1 LAAAAGPDGPP
12 LTARSGRVVAAR
24 RLARRQMR
32 RSLQLFL
39 VEGPAAVQEALDAG
53 ALTELFV
60 GRPTLARYPHL
71 VAAARA
77 AGVPVAT
84 ATDDAIAALSDT
96 TTPQGVVGV
105 ARAIDVGLPEVLAG
119 PAELVVILHELRDPG
134 NVGTIVRSA
143 DAAGAQAVVVT
154 RASADPY
161 NGKAVRSSAGSLF
174 HLPIAVDVPLPDAV
188 QGFRARGCRIL
199 AADAAGRDVTTTQE
213 RLRGPVA
220 WVFSNEAHGLRAEL
234 RQLADEMVGVPVY
247 GSAESLNVAMA
258 ATVCLYVSAW
268 ARRSVMSTAQW
279 ITADGRVERR
289 GGG

>member
-1 LAAAAGPDGPP
+1 M
-12 LTARSGRVVAAR
+12 TARSVRVAAAR
-24 RLARRQMR
+24 RLTRRQVR
-32 RSLQLFL
+32 RSLGLFL
-39 VEGPAAVQEALDAG
+39 VEGPAAVREALAAG

-60 GRPTLARYPHL
+60 GRNAIDRNAPL
-71 VAAARA
+71 VAATRA
-77 AGVPVAT
+77 AGARVAT
-84 ATDDAIAALSDT
+84 VMDDAVAALSDT

-105 ARAIDVGLPEVLAG
+105 ARAVDVGLPEVLAG

-174 HLPIAVDVPLPDAV
+174 HVPIAVDVPLQDAV
-188 QGFRARGCRIL
+188 HGLRARGCRIL
-199 AADAAGRDVTTTQE
+199 AADAAGRDIMTAAET
-213 RLRGPVA
+213 LRGPVA

-234 RQLADEMVGVPVY
+234 QRLADELIGIPVY

-279 ITADGRVERR
+279 MTTNGRVERR